1 MNNYQAA
8 AAAAAQ
14 GFGPPTSP
22 HSSRGAFPAASSPGP
37 GPMDLYSSSDY
48 VQAASPQPQ
57 GAFPAMAV
65 SRAPGINY
73 SPGPLIPA
81 AFTNGYHWA
90 ASLLGAEI
98 KVVEA
103 FGVRR
108 GRMVARGATT
118 AIQVEV
124 PRDLMLARWTSL
136 DDFYESS
143 SNVPRLPSPTQLS
156 CDSFFNFPPN
166 IQLNMWKFIVYVC
179 IYICCIHI

>member
-1 MNNYQAA
+1 MPPCGLVMNNYQAA

-73 SPGPLIPA
+73 SPVWR
-81 AFTNGYHWA
+81 NRRWR
-90 ASLLGAEI
+90 LLVYGGG
-98 KVVEA
+98 KP
-103 FGVRR
+103 
-108 GRMVARGATT
+108 VATGATK
-118 AIQVEV
+118 AAPQKFLRE
-124 PRDLMLARWTSL
+124 LMLAR
-136 DDFYESS
+136 
-143 SNVPRLPSPTQLS
+143 
-156 CDSFFNFPPN
+156 
-166 IQLNMWKFIVYVC
+166 
-179 IYICCIHI
+179 

>member
-22 HSSRGAFPAASSPGP
+22 HSSRGGFPAASSPGP

-90 ASLLGAEI
+90 ASWIGAEI
-98 KVVEA
+98 KAVEA

-108 GRMVARGATT
+108 GQTVAWGALT
-118 AIQVEV
+118 ATAHRVLTVAFKKHLHLLFSQ
-124 PRDLMLARWTSL
+124 
-136 DDFYESS
+136 
-143 SNVPRLPSPTQLS
+143 PRLPSQPRLS
-156 CDSFFNFPPN
+156 CDSFFFPN
-166 IQLNMWKFIVYVC
+166 HSKEYWKYMYVC
-179 IYICCIHI
+179 KYICYIHI